1 MTWLRRFTERLA
13 SWRLVAVLAV
23 PTLALFCIFN
33 FHPAAV
39 PYLVEAGKG
48 MQPLDIQIGYGPREV
63 QSLLTTYDVDGRER
77 YRLFLIADTVFA
89 VCYGLMLTGLLRLL
103 LRPPV
108 AAAGSRWNDQ
118 CFVWL
123 FAGAADCLEN
133 VCILILLGIYPVT
146 PPALV
151 YTASVATIVKWS
163 LAAVGMVA
171 ILFATGVRLA
181 RRTGRRRP
189 GDALSGSG

>member
-13 SWRLVAVLAV
+13 DWRLVAVLAV

-39 PYLVEAGKG
+39 PFLVRAGNG
-48 MQPLDIQIGYGPREV
+48 VPPLDVQMGYGPQEV

-77 YRLFLIADTVFA
+77 YHLFLIADTVFA

-108 AAAGSRWNDQ
+108 AAAGSRWNDLSL
-118 CFVWL
+118 CCL

-133 VCILILLGIYPVT
+133 VCILILLSIYPAT
-146 PPALV
+146 PPVLV
-151 YTASVATIVKWS
+151 YTASVATILKWS
-163 LAAVGMVA
+163 LAAVGIVT

-181 RRTGRRRP
+181 RTTRRQS
-189 GDALSGSG
+189 A